1 MLHKYIIYLG
11 TLIFSGNSLLNIYFF
26 FFQNLAVSD
35 LLFVIICI
43 PPTALSYS
51 ISWPLGDIC
60 CRIVQY
66 IIHVTCCTSILT
78 LVYLS
83 LDRYL
88 AVVYPVRSISWR
100 TVCNACILIFFTWIV
115 VLTSCI
121 PILFIF
127 KATEYKYNEMD
138 RVDCR

>member
-1 MLHKYIIYLG
+1 MLRKPHSY
-11 TLIFSGNSLLNIYFF
+11 
-26 FFQNLAVSD
+26 FFQNLAISD

-43 PPTALSYS
+43 PPSALDYV

-60 CRIVQY
+60 CRVVQY
-66 IIHVTCCTSILT
+66 IIHVTCYGSVLT

-100 TVCNACILIFFTWIV
+100 TVCNACFLIFVTWII
-115 VLTSCI
+115 VLAACS
-121 PILFIF
+121 PILFVYEAQEI
-127 KATEYKYNEMD
+127 EYPPGNF
-138 RVDCR
+138 RVVCRYVRYTVKSLSRVKTI